1 MGAAVFYESS
11 SELAR
16 LSNTFTVAGAP
27 TDPTTVS
34 LTVTTPSGVATTYTY
49 AGSAVTKDS
58 AGVYHKDVTCSEAGD
73 WQYQW
78 TGTGAATDTT
88 LGTFTVQE
96 AALGKLYATVDALKS
111 RLGVS
116 DTVDDYELHAAC
128 FAASR
133 ALEQHCQRHFWRT
146 AAGTVRTF
154 VPDSLYVLHLPAFCD
169 LVSVS
174 AIATDNGADGT
185 YETVW
190 AASDY
195 QLLPY
200 NPAAAPEV
208 KPYNEIR
215 AVGANPFPC
224 TRAAAYG
231 GWHRQREDSV
241 QVTGVWG
248 WPTVPWSIRQAALIL
263 AQETFKAKDTFGG
276 VAGFGE
282 FGVVRLRENP
292 MLSTYV
298 DPYRRLGGFG

>member
-1 MGAAVFYESS
+1 MGASVFFESA

-16 LSNTFTVAGAP
+16 LSNTFTVSGVA
-27 TDPTTVS
+27 TDPTTVA
-34 LTVTTPSGVATTYTY
+34 LTITTPSGVATTYTF
-49 AGSAVTKDS
+49 AGGTVSKDS
-58 AGVYHKDVTCSEAGD
+58 TGVYHKDVTCSEAGE

-78 TGTGAATDTT
+78 VGTGTATDTEV
-88 LGTFTVQE
+88 GTFTVQE
-96 AALGKLYATVDALKS
+96 AALGKLYATVAALKS

-133 ALEQHCQRHFWRT
+133 ALEQHCQRTFYRS
-146 AAGTVRTF
+146 ASGTVRTLVADNPYRLF
-154 VPDSLYVLHLPAFCD
+154 LPAFCD

-174 AIATDNGADGT
+174 ALATSDSGDGVFGT
-185 YETVW
+185 PW
-190 AASDY
+190 AVTEY

-200 NPAAAPEV
+200 NPGAAPEPR
-208 KPYNEIR
+208 PYDEIM
-215 AVGANPFPC
+215 AVGALTFPSC
-224 TRAAAYG
+224 AFDRGRYD
-231 GWHRQREDSV
+231 RV

-248 WPTVPWSIRQAALIL
+248 WASVPQAIKQAALIL

-292 MLSTYV
+292 LLNTFAQ
-298 DPYRRLGGFG
+298 PYKRVSVA